1 MLSDNIKILRKKKG
15 YSQETLAEQLHVVRQ
30 TISKWEKGI
39 SVPDAVMLDRMAEL
53 FEVPVS
59 VLLGGGLEVEEE
71 QPSEL
76 NEIAQQLAVLND
88 QLVQQAVRRR
98 KVIRYAFV
106 GVFAAIFVLIGAAIG
121 RRVYTES
128 QLRDEASLRTVRY
141 ECTLDGESYV
151 YEASYNSQYQ
161 ILYEGGDAWISNHV
175 RPEQYEDVNVLS
187 AQMQDYFEEK
197 GGTCKIIDENP

>member
-53 FEVPVS
+53 FEGPVS

-121 RRVYTES
+121 LRVYTES